1 MNREFTIS
9 VRGCNS
15 TNFQL
20 GESLQERLA
29 NTIKHYDMFDIK
41 MNDDIEFL
49 RSIEDKNRIRLF
61 ATTEC
66 SHKCPSWT
74 CYKQTGEI
82 NKRITME
89 IVKGLCMIVLVNT
102 LMIIQ

>member
-82 NKRITME
+82 NK
-89 IVKGLCMIVLVNT
+89 
-102 LMIIQ
+102 